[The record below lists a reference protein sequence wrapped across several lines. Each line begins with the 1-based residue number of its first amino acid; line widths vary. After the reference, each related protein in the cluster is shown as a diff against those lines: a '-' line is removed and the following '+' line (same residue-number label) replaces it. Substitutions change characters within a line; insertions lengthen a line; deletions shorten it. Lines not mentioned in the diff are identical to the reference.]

1 MSLKAVILDCDGIIA
16 DDEMLHLAAFCEAL
30 RPLGIEVS
38 KASYLARY
46 LGFDDQGALRQA
58 LIDHEVEP
66 HNDLIAALAEE
77 KARIFRRLI
86 EGSLVIYPGV
96 VDLVRELS
104 RGYRLAVAS
113 GALREEIDLILDR
126 AGLSECF
133 QVIVSAE
140 NVTRGKPDPEPF
152 TAALRELSRLEALQ
166 AGECLVVEDS
176 LAGIEAAKRAGMRCL
191 AVTNSYSRYELARL
205 GPDLIVDTLA
215 GLRAADL
222 AALFDASPRRP
233 T

>member
-1 MSLKAVILDCDGIIA
+1 MSLKAVIFDCDGIIA

-38 KASYLARY
+38 KARYLACY
-46 LGFDDQGALRQA
+46 LGFDDQGAVRQA
-58 LIDHEVEP
+58 LLDHEVEP
-66 HNDLIAALAEE
+66 SNDLIWALAEE

-86 EGSLVIYPGV
+86 ERNLVIYPGV

-113 GALREEIDLILDR
+113 GALREEIDLILHR

-152 TAALRELSRLEALQ
+152 MAALRELSRREALEAS
-166 AGECLVVEDS
+166 ECLVVEDS
-176 LAGIEAAKRAGMRCL
+176 LAGVEAAKRAGMRCL
-191 AVTNSYSRYELARL
+191 AVTNSYPRAELARL
-205 GPDLIVDTLA
+205 GPDLIVETLA
-215 GLRAADL
+215 GVRAADL
-222 AALFDASPRRP
+222 AAIFDAPPSRP